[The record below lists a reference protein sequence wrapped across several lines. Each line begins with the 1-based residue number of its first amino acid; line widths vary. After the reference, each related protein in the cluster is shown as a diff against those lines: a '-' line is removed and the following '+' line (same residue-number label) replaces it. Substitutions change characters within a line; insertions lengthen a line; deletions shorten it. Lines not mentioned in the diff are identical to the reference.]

1 MTQSAASAETKR
13 FAISLT
19 GLKPGSSL
27 EDLVVALQRI
37 FPRKTS
43 MQIRG
48 ALARLPLLLTR
59 SATEEQAK
67 KVQGFLESKGAI
79 LRLVNA
85 AVSAGTAPPA
95 SPARST
101 STAVASPREAEM
113 VRAAAAPQEDERYTG
128 AERRVKPRV
137 HPGITIHPMGIGE
150 ILDRSFRLLRQHFLL
165 FFFILLIP
173 QGTFFLFSKTAQIFL
188 GGDVQQDMTAGM
200 GMGLGVSVILVVI
213 VMMIL
218 QFWAQGALIHA
229 VSETY
234 LGHETSLVT
243 SYGAMRSRL
252 GRLLGTMFLWGVL
265 IFLLPALLGIAMAIA
280 VPMLAAMGFGGT
292 TTAILSIVL
301 VLAGIIW
308 FFHLLLNW
316 LLVDKVVVL
325 EGKGW
330 RSALRR
336 SKELMNT
343 RSEQG
348 FWKSPK
354 NKAGLILLLGFL
366 IGVGIHFLF
375 QVPGLLTHMF
385 LPVSLA
391 GLTLTLQQILNVIA
405 TSLATVFAAI
415 AMILF
420 YYDIRLRSEGFDL
433 KAMAEHL

>member
-1 MTQSAASAETKR
+1 MTQSAASTETKR

-37 FPRKTS
+37 FPRKTAV
-43 MQIRG
+43 QIRG

-85 AVSAGTAPPA
+85 AVAAGSATPA
-95 SPARST
+95 SAARYT
-101 STAVASPREAEM
+101 SAAVAASRKSAM
-113 VRAAAAPQEDERYTG
+113 VRAAPAPQEHKTYTG
-128 AERRVKPRV
+128 AERRAKPRV

-150 ILDRSFRLLRQHFLL
+150 ILDRSFRLLRQHFFL

-173 QGTFFLFSKTAQIFL
+173 QGTFFLFSKGSQFFL
-188 GGDVQQDMTAGM
+188 TGEVQQGMTAGM
-200 GMGLGVSVILVVI
+200 GMGLGVSFILAVM

-234 LGHETSLVT
+234 LGHETSLAT

-252 GRLLGTMFLWGVL
+252 GRLLGTMFLVGIL
-265 IFLLPALLGIAMAIA
+265 IFLVPALLAIA
-280 VPMLAAMGFGGT
+280 TAIVVPMLAAMGFGGT

-301 VLAGIIW
+301 VFTGIIW

-385 LPVSLA
+385 LPMSLA
-391 GLTLTLQQILNVIA
+391 GLTLTLQQVLNVIA
-405 TSLATVFAAI
+405 TSLAAVFTAI

>member
-37 FPRKTS
+37 FPRKTAL
-43 MQIRG
+43 QIRG

-85 AVSAGTAPPA
+85 AVSAGSALPA
-95 SPARST
+95 SPVRST
-101 STAVASPREAEM
+101 STSVATPREAEM
-113 VRAAAAPQEDERYTG
+113 VRAAAAPQEDKRYTG

-173 QGTFFLFSKTAQIFL
+173 QGTFFLFSKTAKIFL

-200 GMGLGVSVILVVI
+200 GMGLGVSVILA
-213 VMMIL
+213 VMVMIIL

-280 VPMLAAMGFGGT
+280 VPMLAAMGLGGT

-330 RSALRR
+330 RGALRR

-385 LPVSLA
+385 LPMSLA

-405 TSLATVFAAI
+405 TSLATVFTAI

>member
-13 FAISLT
+13 FSISLT

-37 FPRKTS
+37 FPRKTAV
-43 MQIRG
+43 QIRG

-173 QGTFFLFSKTAQIFL
+173 QGTFFLFSKTAKIFL
-188 GGDVQQDMTAGM
+188 GGEVQQDMTAGM
-200 GMGLGVSVILVVI
+200 GMGLGVSVILAVM

-265 IFLLPALLGIAMAIA
+265 ILLLPALLGIAMAIA

-292 TTAILSIVL
+292 TTAILSIAL

>member
-1 MTQSAASAETKR
+1 MTQSAVNVEVKR

-19 GLKPGSSL
+19 GLKPGTVP
-27 EDLVVALQRI
+27 EDLIVALQRI
-37 FPRKTS
+37 FPRKS
-43 MQIRG
+43 AEQIRG
-48 ALARLPLLLTR
+48 ALARLPLLLTS

-67 KVQGFLESKGAI
+67 KVKGFLESKGAI
-79 LRLVNA
+79 LRFVNA
-85 AVSAGTAPPA
+85 AAAASLTPPSTARSAGTA
-95 SPARST
+95 
-101 STAVASPREAEM
+101 
-113 VRAAAAPQEDERYTG
+113 AAAPRKPETVRVAAAPREDKPYAG
-128 AERRVKPRV
+128 VERRAKPRV
-137 HPGITIHPMGIGE
+137 HPGISIHPMGIGE
-150 ILDRSFRLLRQHFLL
+150 VLDRSFRLLRQHFLL

-173 QGTFFLFSKTAQIFL
+173 QGTFFIFNKATQIFL
-188 GGDVQQDMTAGM
+188 GGEVHQDMTREM
-200 GMGLGVSVILVVI
+200 GMGLGISFILAVV
-213 VMMIL
+213 VLMIL

-234 LGHETSLVT
+234 LGHKTSLAT

-252 GRLLGTMFLWGVL
+252 GRLLGSMFLMGIL
-265 IFLLPALLGIAMAIA
+265 IAPVPILLFIATAII
-280 VPMLAAMGFGGT
+280 VPMVAAMGFGGS

-301 VLAGIIW
+301 VLAGVIL

-330 RSALRR
+330 MSALRR

-343 RSEQG
+343 RTEQG
-348 FWKSPK
+348 FWKRPK

-366 IGVGIHFLF
+366 IGVGIHLLF
-375 QVPGLLTHMF
+375 QVPGMLAHVFM
-385 LPVSLA
+385 PASLA
-391 GLTLTLQQILNVIA
+391 GLNLTVQQVLNVIA
-405 TSLATVFAAI
+405 TSLAAVFTAI